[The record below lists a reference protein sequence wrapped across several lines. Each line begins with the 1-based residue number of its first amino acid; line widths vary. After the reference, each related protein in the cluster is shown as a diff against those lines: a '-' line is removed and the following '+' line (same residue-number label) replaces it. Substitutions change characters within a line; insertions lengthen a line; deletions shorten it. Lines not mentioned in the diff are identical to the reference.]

1 MFSNT
6 RTTILAWGP
15 TGILAAMAL
24 IWFPLSPLRF
34 GSENYAILL
43 KEAIVLSAAY
53 GAGTLV
59 IYRLREDRSRIA
71 KHIRH
76 YSAGLKIFIGA
87 LAFLVPLTHFGSLC
101 MYMGASLGQPLLDPA
116 LARIDQAL
124 GFDWLAFLE
133 ATNASPAIAYILVH
147 AYHSTGPQ
155 FLLLIL
161 FLSLTTWSERLSEF
175 LALLAMTSLI
185 TAILFALVP
194 AVGAFDY
201 YRPDRQLFDNFT
213 QNAGMWHYNELIAL
227 RSGEEVEFVIGRV
240 EGLVTFPSFHTVLAI
255 LTAYAVRDVRLLA
268 APVAILNAVVI
279 VSTLPEGGHYLIDV
293 LAGIVIA
300 VGAIVLFRIVNA
312 ERLGEAR
319 AA

>member
-1 MFSNT
+1 M
-6 RTTILAWGP
+6 
-15 TGILAAMAL
+15 
-24 IWFPLSPLRF
+24 
-34 GSENYAILL
+34 
-43 KEAIVLSAAY
+43 
-53 GAGTLV
+53 
-59 IYRLREDRSRIA
+59 
-71 KHIRH
+71 
-76 YSAGLKIFIGA
+76 
-87 LAFLVPLTHFGSLC
+87 
-101 MYMGASLGQPLLDPA
+101 
-116 LARIDQAL
+116 

-133 ATNASPAIAYILVH
+133 ATNASPAVAYILVQ

-161 FLSLTTWSERLSEF
+161 FLSFTTWSERLSEF
-175 LALLAMTSLI
+175 LALLAMTSLV

-213 QNAGMWHYNELIAL
+213 QSAGMWHYNELIAL

-293 LAGIVIA
+293 LAGIAIA